1 MSPSTVLD
9 VRVTPRAARTTIVG
23 VQYVG
28 ITATRGSSDF
38 ALRGSSRPALLVKL
52 AAAPVDG
59 AANEALVA
67 LLAKA
72 LHLPK
77 REIRIVSGERSRN
90 KRIEVVGLTLDEVVG
105 RLEVAAGL

>member
-9 VRVTPRAARTTIVG
+9 IRVTPRAGRTTIVG
-23 VQYVG
+23 FQSPG
-28 ITATRGSSDF
+28 ITATGVS
-38 ALRGSSRPALLVKL
+38 PTLLVKL

-59 AANEALVA
+59 AANEALIA

-77 REIRIVSGERSRN
+77 RAIRIVSGERSRA
-90 KRIEVVGLTLDEVVG
+90 KRVEIEGMTFEQIAEKLQ
-105 RLEVAAGL
+105 AASAS